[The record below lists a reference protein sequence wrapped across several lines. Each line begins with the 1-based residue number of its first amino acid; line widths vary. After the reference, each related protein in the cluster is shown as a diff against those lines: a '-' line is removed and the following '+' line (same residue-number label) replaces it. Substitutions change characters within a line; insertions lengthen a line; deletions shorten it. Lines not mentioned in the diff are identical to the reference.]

1 MTVNKIHGL
10 LGNLG
15 AFALSVLLAAC
26 SGGGD
31 GGNSVGCGFMNATA
45 NAGVTAG
52 SFENTQAATDAN
64 LGSAASISSFGSGFI
79 RASGP
84 DFGAG
89 DNPGIFLSAPA
100 GTTAADMTVRTYLG
114 NAVVESATGPALTVT
129 GTQGRTVAM
138 DYVSF
143 EATLPF
149 DGVEFLFTDENNEE
163 FLIFEIC
170 GFSDV

>member
-1 MTVNKIHGL
+1 MKKVFDSFVKF
-10 LGNLG
+10 G
-15 AFALSVLLAAC
+15 AIAMSFLLAAC
-26 SGGGD
+26 SGSGD
-31 GGNSVGCGFMNATA
+31 GGNSVGCGFMDATA
-45 NAGVTAG
+45 NAGVSAG
-52 SFENTQAATDAN
+52 SFDNTEAATDGN

-79 RASGP
+79 RARGP
-84 DFGAG
+84 EFSAG
-89 DNPGIFLSAPA
+89 DNPGILLSAPA

-114 NAVVESATGPALTVT
+114 NAVVESATGPTLTVT
-129 GTQGRTVAM
+129 DTQGRTVAN

-143 EATLPF
+143 EATVPF